1 MWVVGEVGALG
12 GKWVPLPP
20 YITMR
25 ALGLDAIVYI
35 ERLFSLPH
43 WMTNFPSTNEIKK
56 YDQISLGL
64 CRSRHHFA
72 HGGQKKTS
80 TSLLSQKLQSPF
92 WPEKQQKQ
100 RQYLS
105 VDLYDQSRD
114 AKTKLP
120 HGHISTATGYVPNP
134 IVAQVEI
141 CACILSIYSIVLSA
155 CVRKTN

>member
-20 YITMR
+20 YTTMR

-64 CRSRHHFA
+64 CRSRHYFA
-72 HGGQKKTS
+72 HGG
-80 TSLLSQKLQSPF
+80 
-92 WPEKQQKQ
+92 
-100 RQYLS
+100 
-105 VDLYDQSRD
+105 
-114 AKTKLP
+114 
-120 HGHISTATGYVPNP
+120 
-134 IVAQVEI
+134 
-141 CACILSIYSIVLSA
+141 
-155 CVRKTN
+155 

>member
-1 MWVVGEVGALG
+1 MEWGGECREERRMWVVGEVGALG

-72 HGGQKKTS
+72 HGG
-80 TSLLSQKLQSPF
+80 
-92 WPEKQQKQ
+92 
-100 RQYLS
+100 
-105 VDLYDQSRD
+105 
-114 AKTKLP
+114 
-120 HGHISTATGYVPNP
+120 
-134 IVAQVEI
+134 
-141 CACILSIYSIVLSA
+141 
-155 CVRKTN
+155 

>member
-1 MWVVGEVGALG
+1 MQGGEKDVGGGRGGGFG
-12 GKWVPLPP
+12 GKNGSPLPP

-72 HGGQKKTS
+72 HGG
-80 TSLLSQKLQSPF
+80 
-92 WPEKQQKQ
+92 
-100 RQYLS
+100 
-105 VDLYDQSRD
+105 
-114 AKTKLP
+114 
-120 HGHISTATGYVPNP
+120 
-134 IVAQVEI
+134 
-141 CACILSIYSIVLSA
+141 
-155 CVRKTN
+155 